1 MKYGQKVIYNNETR
15 TIYDI
20 YPNDMA
26 SLCLIDEDDFE
37 YKDVEEDYLIPIKEL
52 KPKKMETLTQT
63 LTPQEKKELFVTELE
78 NRIIKQLGDK
88 LYTRFE
94 TCYRAPA
101 FGWSVEEHTYMPMVA
116 SRLREKGYSVS
127 SNVSFEVT
135 DWTIA
140 V

>member
-1 MKYGQKVIYNNETR
+1 
-15 TIYDI
+15 
-20 YPNDMA
+20 
-26 SLCLIDEDDFE
+26 
-37 YKDVEEDYLIPIKEL
+37 
-52 KPKKMETLTQT
+52 METLTQT
-63 LTPQEKKELFVTELE
+63 PPEKKELFLTELE

-88 LYTRFE
+88 LHTRFE

-101 FGWSVEEHTYMPMVA
+101 YGWSVEEFTYMPMVA
-116 SRLREKGYSVS
+116 SRLRAKGYSVS

>member
-1 MKYGQKVIYNNETR
+1 
-15 TIYDI
+15 
-20 YPNDMA
+20 
-26 SLCLIDEDDFE
+26 
-37 YKDVEEDYLIPIKEL
+37 
-52 KPKKMETLTQT
+52 METLTAT
-63 LTPQEKKELFVTELE
+63 LTPQERKELFVTQLE
-78 NRIIKQLGDK
+78 NKIIDQLSDR

-101 FGWSVEEHTYMPMVA
+101 FGWSVEEYTYMPIVA
-116 SRLREKGYSVS
+116 DRLRKKGYSVN

>member
-1 MKYGQKVIYNNETR
+1 
-15 TIYDI
+15 
-20 YPNDMA
+20 
-26 SLCLIDEDDFE
+26 
-37 YKDVEEDYLIPIKEL
+37 
-52 KPKKMETLTQT
+52 METLTQT
-63 LTPQEKKELFVTELE
+63 LTPQEKKELFLTELE

-101 FGWSVEEHTYMPMVA
+101 FGWSVEEYTYMPMVA
-116 SRLREKGYSVS
+116 SRLRTKGYSVS